1 MHVQTDDLDGVIR
14 AVRQFVPRMPGGS
27 KGSVVAPPRNGWI
40 GVYDELTDRNPEMLR
55 RLARELSDRMGAVVL
70 QLGVEEGQVVRF
82 VLLERGRTM
91 DEYLSV
97 PEYYGEVPP
106 GDIISLAANPTVVAR
121 LTGANPAEVR
131 RVIVTGKSPD
141 ELPPAERAGRG
152 SGLAARSRGR
162 RPRIRARGG
171 DPRRGRHPARVSVL
185 LLLHAFPLDARMW
198 EGQVPV
204 LEQAGYEV
212 IAPNLPGSEPDAS
225 LPSWAGRILELLPGD
240 FIPVGISM
248 GGYLAFEL
256 WRQAPKRIPALVLA
270 DTRANADDEAGRA
283 ARDET
288 IRLLREEGFDAFW
301 EGLAPKLFSAEVSA
315 DVVERARAIAGD
327 QPTENLVA
335 TVEALRDR
343 LDSTSTL
350 ADIDVPAL
358 VLVGE
363 DDALTPPLAAK
374 EIVAGLTEGRYAEF
388 PGAGHL
394 SPLER
399 PAEFNEEVLV
409 FLHEVLA

>member
-1 MHVQTDDLDGVIR
+1 M
-14 AVRQFVPRMPGGS
+14 
-27 KGSVVAPPRNGWI
+27 
-40 GVYDELTDRNPEMLR
+40 
-55 RLARELSDRMGAVVL
+55 
-70 QLGVEEGQVVRF
+70 
-82 VLLERGRTM
+82 
-91 DEYLSV
+91 
-97 PEYYGEVPP
+97 
-106 GDIISLAANPTVVAR
+106 
-121 LTGANPAEVR
+121 
-131 RVIVTGKSPD
+131 
-141 ELPPAERAGRG
+141 
-152 SGLAARSRGR
+152 
-162 RPRIRARGG
+162 
-171 DPRRGRHPARVSVL
+171 SVL

-212 IAPNLPGSEPDAS
+212 IAPNLPGSQPDAS

-270 DTRANADDEAGRA
+270 DTRANADDEAGRLG
-283 ARDET
+283 RDKT

-301 EGLAPKLFSAEVSA
+301 EDLAPKLFSAEVSP
-315 DVVERARAIAGD
+315 DVVERARAIASD

-343 LDSTSTL
+343 FDSTSTL

-374 EIVAGLTEGRYAEF
+374 EIVTGLGEGRYAEIS
-388 PGAGHL
+388 GAGHL

>member
-1 MHVQTDDLDGVIR
+1 
-14 AVRQFVPRMPGGS
+14 
-27 KGSVVAPPRNGWI
+27 
-40 GVYDELTDRNPEMLR
+40 
-55 RLARELSDRMGAVVL
+55 
-70 QLGVEEGQVVRF
+70 
-82 VLLERGRTM
+82 
-91 DEYLSV
+91 
-97 PEYYGEVPP
+97 
-106 GDIISLAANPTVVAR
+106 
-121 LTGANPAEVR
+121 
-131 RVIVTGKSPD
+131 
-141 ELPPAERAGRG
+141 
-152 SGLAARSRGR
+152 
-162 RPRIRARGG
+162 
-171 DPRRGRHPARVSVL
+171 
-185 LLLHAFPLDARMW
+185 
-198 EGQVPV
+198 
-204 LEQAGYEV
+204 
-212 IAPNLPGSEPDAS
+212 
-225 LPSWAGRILELLPGD
+225 
-240 FIPVGISM
+240 M

-270 DTRANADDEAGRA
+270 DTRANADDEGGRA

-301 EGLAPKLFSAEVSA
+301 EGLAPKLFSAERSA
-315 DVVERARAIAGD
+315 EVVDAREGDRRRAS
-327 QPTENLVA
+327 PSESLVA

-363 DDALTPPLAAK
+363 EDALTPPLAAK